1 MDRSDQRLDGWKSIA
16 SYFGRDRST
25 VSRWARERDLPV
37 HQLPGGKTKTVFAFE
52 HELAA
57 WSRRN
62 QATVDGGPAAP
73 PPDPPPPDPPPP
85 DPPPPPPPW
94 PATGG
99 APAIVPPVAPAG
111 THRRWLAP
119 VAAIGLL
126 MALGGAIWL
135 KPARPAAGPLLP
147 ARADVARDYVAARD
161 AWGRRTR
168 PELWQAVRLYNR
180 VIDRDPNFAPARAGL
195 AEAWLILREYGDVNE
210 AQAFSAARTAA
221 DAALRL
227 DPDLAAAHRAK
238 GFVQYWWDHDAPA
251 ATASFRRALELAPND
266 GQTAFWFAN
275 VLADMGRYAEAERYY
290 AAAMIAMPGSQ
301 PVAVEHAC
309 AQWQAGKGALALTL
323 LTTLKARYPDD
334 PTVRD
339 CLTWVHMSRGDM
351 RSYAAEFDMLARLRG
366 EPQLV
371 DLAARF
377 GRAAA
382 ADPASAHRV
391 LIGNARQELAAGT
404 RRLRSLPAYYAASMN
419 DRAELIDLLR
429 DAVRLGE
436 RWSWPALDR
445 QMAVRWQ
452 NDREVMRLYRL
463 VAAPPGARA

>member
-1 MDRSDQRLDGWKSIA
+1 VDRSDQRLDGWKSIA

-62 QATVDGGPAAP
+62 QATVEGAAAP
-73 PPDPPPPDPPPP
+73 PPPDTAPPTDDPPVPASPPA
-85 DPPPPPPPW
+85 
-94 PATGG
+94 ATR
-99 APAIVPPVAPAG
+99 
-111 THRRWLAP
+111 RRWLAP
-119 VAAIGLL
+119 AAGIGIL

-135 KPARPAAGPLLP
+135 KPARSASGPLLP

-238 GFVQYWWDHDAPA
+238 GFAQYWWDHDAPA
-251 ATASFRRALELAPND
+251 ATASFRRALELDPND

-275 VLADMGRYAEAERYY
+275 VLADMGRHAEAERYY
-290 AAAMIAMPGSQ
+290 AAAMIAIPGSQ

-309 AQWQAGKGALALTL
+309 AQWQAGKAVLALDL
-323 LTTLKARYPDD
+323 LTKLKARYPDD

-351 RSYAAEFDMLARLRG
+351 RSYAAEFDVLARLRG
-366 EPQLV
+366 EPQLI

-377 GRAAA
+377 ARAAA
-382 ADPASAHRV
+382 ADPATAHRV
-391 LIGNARQELAAGT
+391 LIGNARRELATGT

-445 QMAVRWQ
+445 QMTARWR

-463 VAAPPGARA
+463 VAASPATTA